1 MRFAT
6 SKEPRMKSVI
16 LWALVALNTVL
27 LFSLVSRVSG
37 GNAAI
42 AQQNAARRGDYLMIP
57 GDVTGTSSGI
67 VYVLDQ
73 TNGWLSA
80 MSLDDS
86 RGQVSVMPR
95 IDLQTVMNGQ
105 QPNPNDHNNRRPR

>member
-1 MRFAT
+1 
-6 SKEPRMKSVI
+6 MKSAI
-16 LWALVALNTVL
+16 LWALIALNAIL
-27 LFSLVSRVSG
+27 LLSLTSRFTGQS
-37 GNAAI
+37 AAI
-42 AQQNAARRGDYLMIP
+42 AQAQNQARRGDYLMIP

-105 QPNPNDHNNRRPR
+105 QPNPNDRNNRRR